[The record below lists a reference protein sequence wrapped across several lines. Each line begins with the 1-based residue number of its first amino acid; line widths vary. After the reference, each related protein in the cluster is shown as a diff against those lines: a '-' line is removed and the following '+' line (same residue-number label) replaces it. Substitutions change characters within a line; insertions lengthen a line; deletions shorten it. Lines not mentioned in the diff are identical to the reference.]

1 MQGLR
6 RNVGNGC
13 DTWFDDAWF
22 PGSEDFRCSPI
33 TNENCRISDCISQDR
48 RCWDIRKLRSMFTEN
63 VIQEILMIPIGP
75 PTLNDKW
82 IWHFDS
88 KDHGLGV
95 YYPASEICKAIHDL
109 EHWKEL
115 TFETVDELDEF
126 CLEYAHEV
134 GFGVRKMST
143 KKKRCPSDGVTMV
156 RYFEQ
161 GCSKEGYKFGSALD
175 PKNDGVVDAFARK
188 RNHAESRVGCKTKV
202 YTPKIFQ
209 KFQNEFGKTIDLIQ
223 CGSFPNVTQGGDHT
237 MDTTSMVGNITA
249 RMIPSTYLKRRW
261 FITTN
266 IGGAIHRCLV
276 DCVDMET
283 QFGCFQKISSIALPL
298 TTNAS
303 IDLSITDF
311 VHERM
316 SQLRDVVLVMIKGLG
331 VSKPVSPPTPEHFA
345 SSTPF
350 EDEFLARKGFKH
362 RPKPNKSAKLIKSSI
377 EKIIHTNDKKL

>member
-1 MQGLR
+1 
-6 RNVGNGC
+6 
-13 DTWFDDAWF
+13 
-22 PGSEDFRCSPI
+22 
-33 TNENCRISDCISQDR
+33 
-48 RCWDIRKLRSMFTEN
+48 
-63 VIQEILMIPIGP
+63 
-75 PTLNDKW
+75 
-82 IWHFDS
+82 
-88 KDHGLGV
+88 
-95 YYPASEICKAIHDL
+95 
-109 EHWKEL
+109 
-115 TFETVDELDEF
+115 
-126 CLEYAHEV
+126 
-134 GFGVRKMST
+134 MST

-223 CGSFPNVTQGGDHT
+223 CGSFPNVTQGGDH
-237 MDTTSMVGNITA
+237 
-249 RMIPSTYLKRRW
+249 
-261 FITTN
+261 
-266 IGGAIHRCLV
+266 
-276 DCVDMET
+276 
-283 QFGCFQKISSIALPL
+283 FGCFQKISSIALPL